1 MNNWTILF
9 FSLSCEE
16 NANLSLNYLSEIVLT
31 KIMDHDL
38 NSSNV
43 NLSIM
48 FLITLEYEPSPSLCF
63 H

>member
-48 FLITLEYEPSPSLCF
+48 FLITLKYVPSPSLCF